1 MTSEDSVG
9 KLRHRFTVSYSVRK
23 RQHLVQQ
30 ESTITETIVGLDDTV
45 EEAEEDEAAANAD
58 SAGANTN
65 GRLEIHTS

>member
-1 MTSEDSVG
+1 MTSEDSVS

-23 RQHLVQQ
+23 RNLVQQ

-45 EEAEEDEAAANAD
+45 EEAEEDEAAAIAD